1 MCARLNVGR
10 GSFVLAH
17 WQLVG
22 SVVSC
27 ILTRVEVASGCAPT
41 KFFETARLLV
51 LVLVVTPSVPAR
63 RVGPY
68 QLASDARKRASPTP
82 RSRSLRVGPGLASA
96 SDDPGPA
103 SLAVVPVPT
112 GSASRGRPLLENERP
127 GKIRV
132 GQALPVSVTTVVSCH
147 GASLRLRLGGVGAA
161 ASARKGLGGRV
172 PSEY

>member
-17 WQLVG
+17 WQQVG

-27 ILTRVEVASGCAPT
+27 ILTRVEVASARICT
-41 KFFETARLLV
+41 HNFETARLI
-51 LVLVVTPSVPAR
+51 VLVVPPSVPAR

-96 SDDPGPA
+96 IDDPGGPGPA

-132 GQALPVSVTTVVSCH
+132 GQALPVSVVSCH
-147 GASLRLRLGGVGAA
+147 GVRLGAA
-161 ASARKGLGGRV
+161 ARKGLGGRV